1 MPSQRIAATAS
12 FPYRGVMATPPIDN
26 SHRIIVRFGIFYS
39 LVILSLGLWVS
50 VVTGDWIAM
59 LLALGLVVLPV
70 GGIAAYNRRPTR

>member
-1 MPSQRIAATAS
+1 
-12 FPYRGVMATPPIDN
+12 MATPPIDK

-59 LLALGLVVLPV
+59 LVASGLVVLPIS
-70 GGIAAYNRRPTR
+70 GLTAYNRRPSR